1 MHWNTPP
8 SVPLSCVARHFTLP
22 SLQDWGAGMA
32 VAVVRVRRVV
42 RRRSSI
48 VVVVGRVGLCVFVWY
63 VWVGL

>member
-1 MHWNTPP
+1 
-8 SVPLSCVARHFTLP
+8 
-22 SLQDWGAGMA
+22 MA